1 MFESRKDVA
10 TKQCCDYIVKAQML
24 MEMAVNNLRM
34 AKIICHNESL
44 FCNETAINA
53 LSALTERSIYD
64 VQNLVFY
71 IHFIGE
77 IGQYYNSCERYEE
90 SEYNRNSKDKKHW
103 ESIIKKARKRLKKYN
118 I

>member
-1 MFESRKDVA
+1 
-10 TKQCCDYIVKAQML
+10 ML

-34 AKIICHNESL
+34 ANIICHNESL
-44 FCNETAINA
+44 FGNETAINA
-53 LSALTERSIYD
+53 LSALTERSIND